1 VFMEYAKAGPEDILI
16 KITAWNRGP
25 EQAQLDLLPTL
36 TEIAGDG
43 TGPSYAAPIDGRSLL
58 EDLEGGRRA
67 GEVIGE
73 YLAEGAIAPI
83 VMIRRGAY
91 KFVHSP
97 VDPDQLYDLAADPAE
112 LRNLAARPEGSALT
126 AEFRAEVAR
135 RWNLAA
141 IHAEVLASQQRRH
154 FVYAALR
161 QGRYRSWDFQPLRDA
176 SRLYIRNDQ
185 ELNDLE
191 SMARFPKPA

>member
-1 VFMEYAKAGPEDILI
+1 VAAHASLV
-16 KITAWNRGP
+16 
-25 EQAQLDLLPTL
+25 DLLPTL
-36 TEIAGDG
+36 AEIAGDG
-43 TGPSYAAPIDGRSLL
+43 RAPGYAAALDGRSLL
-58 EDLEGGRRA
+58 EDLEGGRRT
-67 GEVIGE
+67 GEVVGE

-83 VMIRRGAY
+83 VMIRRGAH

-97 VDPDQLYDLAADPAE
+97 VDPDQLYDVAADPDE
-112 LRNLAARPEGSALT
+112 RHNLAARPEGAT
-126 AEFRAEVAR
+126 MAAEFRAEIAR

-161 QGRYRSWDFQPLRDA
+161 HGRYRSWDFQPLRDA